1 MSVYVKTQGGA
12 TPLQTP
18 QLRCM
23 KVGTSQDTLERAD
36 GSSTIIRSLTVT
48 IYDIPTGISRH
59 PTGIPDI
66 TQPHDV
72 WIDLANSYLRN
83 RNKGITYPMPFVNPK
98 AWEDSICCSLNDWGK
113 SLGVYA
119 GTSSWSDYS
128 LVATIKYTLT
138 PIF

>member
-1 MSVYVKTQGGA
+1 MSIYVKTQGGA

-23 KVGTSQDTLERAD
+23 EVGTSQDTLERAD
-36 GSSTIIRSLTVT
+36 KSSIIIRSLTVT
-48 IYDIPTGISRH
+48 IYDIPVGISIH

-72 WIDLANSYLRN
+72 WIDISNSFLRN
-83 RNKGITYPMPFVNPK
+83 RTKGITYPMPFVNPR
-98 AWEDSICCSLNDWGK
+98 AWEDSIGCSLNDWGK
-113 SLGVYA
+113 SLGVYT

-128 LVATIKYTLT
+128 LVVTIKYTLT
-138 PIF
+138 TIF